1 MFGLPGLLCTISAGR
16 SEDSRPVELYGPI
29 GLRQFVR
36 VALNFARSQLDYNYV
51 VHELVC
57 DIHPGDYDGKVGI
70 IEQSLTVAVAH
81 RPNKN

>member
-36 VALNFARSQLDYNYV
+36 VALNFARSQLDYSYV

-70 IEQSLTVAVAH
+70 IEQSLTVVVAH
-81 RPNKN
+81 I